1 MQSYIIKVL
10 NINIILQV
18 KLIDGKP
25 YKSDHKT
32 LKIWILSESGSC
44 TSDLF
49 KPQRRK
55 VNN

>member
-1 MQSYIIKVL
+1 MQNYIIKVV
-10 NINIILQV
+10 NINTILQV
-18 KLIDGKP
+18 KLIDGEP

-32 LKIWILSESGSC
+32 LKFWILSESGNC
-44 TSDLF
+44 TKDLF